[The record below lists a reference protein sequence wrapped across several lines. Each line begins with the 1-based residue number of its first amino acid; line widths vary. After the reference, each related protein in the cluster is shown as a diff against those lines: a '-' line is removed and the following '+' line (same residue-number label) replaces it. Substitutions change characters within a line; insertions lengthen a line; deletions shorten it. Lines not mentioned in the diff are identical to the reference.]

1 MKNLNNYSREHLAY
15 LKKERKKKI
24 FVIVARCLILA
35 AILGVW
41 ELLAQFRIV
50 DPFVTSSPSRV
61 AKTIAEEQGN
71 VIRLDHNQFVSTN
84 RNAAVELKITLEAFG
99 TEHKT
104 RIMNELEKNGYRPRL
119 IGVSL

>member
-1 MKNLNNYSREHLAY
+1 MKNNNYSREHLAY

-61 AKTIAEEQGN
+61 AKTIADLYASGKLFYH
-71 VIRLDHNQFVSTN
+71 IG
-84 RNAAVELKITLEAFG
+84 ITLAETVAGFF
-99 TEHKT
+99 
-104 RIMNELEKNGYRPRL
+104 IAVIFGYRCGRAKR
-119 IGVSL
+119 